1 MKKKSKKFAG
11 GGGLSAMAP
20 GDQDVYPNAQPQL
33 DLRNEGLPDN
43 PRNYPATDRAADIEN
58 SRVEPMYPVET
69 AASLYAGIPAA
80 IRSVVGPAAGLVMNT
95 ENIKRLY
102 PDIAPGKVPPTRT
115 RFEETFGYRS
125 PRTISATNASKALR
139 NRNGADTA
147 AQLEM
152 TPAEY
157 YRNVKTA
164 RDASHGFIPGS
175 TTTTPNSLYKR
186 GGKVKSKA
194 KVKKL
199 AKGGSVSSAS
209 KRADGCA
216 ERGKTKGRYL

>member
-20 GDQDVYPNAQPQL
+20 GDQDVYPNARPQL

-43 PRNYPATDRAADIEN
+43 PINYPATAIAADIEN
-58 SRVEPMYPVET
+58 GSVEPMYPLET

-80 IRSVVGPAAGLVMNT
+80 IRSVVGPASGHVLNT
-95 ENIKRLY
+95 ENIKRMY
-102 PDIAPGKVPPTRT
+102 ADIAPGKVPPTLT

-164 RDASHGFIPGS
+164 RDALHGFTPS
-175 TTTTPNSLYKR
+175 PTTVLPKYLYER

>member
-20 GDQDVYPNAQPQL
+20 GDQDVYPNAKSQL

-58 SRVEPMYPVET
+58 SRAEPMYPVET

-80 IRSVVGPAAGLVMNT
+80 IRSVVGPAAGLKMTT
-95 ENIKRLY
+95 ENIKRFY
-102 PDIAPGKVPPTRT
+102 PDIAPGKVPPTLT

-164 RDASHGFIPGS
+164 RDALHGFTPGS
-175 TTTTPNSLYKR
+175 ITTPNSLYKR